1 MAEYLSPGVYIE
13 ETAGG
18 SRPIEG
24 VSTTTAAFVGFAPSG
39 PANTPVFIA
48 NWQQFRETFGSV
60 DASGGK
66 NPFMEGAYLAQS
78 VYAYFNNGGTR
89 CYVVRLVPQDTR
101 NDKRTVDAAKALQ
114 LPSRASSAVPSLNIV
129 ARDGRQ
135 SDLHIEILPAAP
147 EAKPDAPKDQN
158 QKGGKPQDAAK
169 DAEEGNDGLFTLK
182 VTRNE
187 RTETFENVS
196 VGKKHA
202 RNVAEVVN
210 RDSQLITIEEAST
223 TGPLAERAPELGSYV
238 MQAQSNVLT
247 NGNELKG
254 QDFIGSMDG
263 RSGIESLEIAD
274 EVSMIAV
281 PDLMG
286 AYQRGLMNLDGVK
299 AVQRALIDHCERNGN
314 RMALLDTPPD
324 LTPQQAVK
332 WRNVDT
338 NFDSSYAALYYP
350 WVTID
355 GPDGKPMSVP
365 PSGFMAGIYARSDI
379 ERGVHKAPAN
389 EVVRGALRPAIQI
402 SKSEQ
407 DILNPIGVNC
417 IREFPGMGVR
427 VWGARTLSSDAR
439 WRYVSVRRLFNYVE
453 QSIERGTQWAV
464 FEPNDENLWFRV
476 RRDINSFLT
485 SVWRDGALFGTTAR
499 DAFYVKCDAE
509 LNPEEIRDRG
519 IMQVEVAL
527 APVKPAEFLVIR
539 FSQHAGGGQ

>member
-101 NDKRTVDAAKALQ
+101 TDKRIVDAAKALQ

-147 EAKPDAPKDQN
+147 EPRPEAPKDQ
-158 QKGGKPQDAAK
+158 KGAKPGDNAAK
-169 DAEEGNDGLFTLK
+169 DTDESNDGLFTLK
-182 VTRNE
+182 VTRND

-202 RNVAEVVN
+202 RNVTEVVN